1 MALQQDIVVQLL
13 LKHRG
18 KLLGAIR
25 AMVADEHLAEDI
37 FQEVSIAAVN
47 KCHEIV
53 DVNHFAPWV
62 RGAARLQAL
71 MALRNRNRL
80 PRTLTANVLDA
91 LEIHWQKYDMQPD
104 ADTTDALRNCLERLS
119 PYARQLIET
128 RYTQGKRGNDLASAL
143 RRSMNTV
150 YVALTRVHHTLRD
163 CLRRQFAE
171 EESRG

>member
-1 MALQQDIVVQLL
+1 MALQQDVVVQLL

-25 AMVADEHLAEDI
+25 AMVADDHLAEDI

-47 KCHEIV
+47 KCSEIA
-53 DVNHFAPWV
+53 DIDHFAPWV
-62 RGAARLQAL
+62 RCAARLQSL

-80 PRTLTANVLDA
+80 PRTLTGEALDA
-91 LEIHWQKYDMQPD
+91 METHWQKFDSQPD
-104 ADTTDALRNCLERLS
+104 THMTEALKNCLDRLS
-119 PYARQLIET
+119 PYARKLVET
-128 RYTQGKRGNDLASAL
+128 RYTQGKRGNDLADAL

-163 CLRRQFAE
+163 CLRRQLAE
-171 EESRG
+171 EASHG